1 MKMNRLYWSAQIFG
15 WLGFSICMLLAILQ
29 SSRSVWEWI
38 VLLIPFNII
47 GHAIGYALHGIL
59 AKFQFSLHLLNRN
72 IKYGFGFLI
81 VSSLLFSLAY
91 KGCLALV
98 APTFNSITWTQSS
111 VIGLL
116 GTGIWLS
123 LYFSIR
129 TVKQFYVD
137 LRTEATVQ
145 NLIRSTELDSLKSQL
160 NPHFLFNSL
169 NSIKALVRI
178 DPPLAQK
185 SIIQLS
191 DILRKS
197 LTISETPMIQLMD
210 ELLMMQQYLDL
221 EKIRFDKRLTY
232 HFKLENQ
239 SLNFRIPSM
248 SLYLLVEN
256 AIKHGVSKLRKG
268 GELFIHTRSEET
280 HLYIIVRNTGVLEKK
295 DNFYG
300 TSLKNLE
307 RRLNHMYQG
316 KAQLLF
322 SEQEGMVIAT
332 LCIPIE

>member
-1 MKMNRLYWSAQIFG
+1 M
-15 WLGFSICMLLAILQ
+15 
-29 SSRSVWEWI
+29 
-38 VLLIPFNII
+38 
-47 GHAIGYALHGIL
+47 
-59 AKFQFSLHLLNRN
+59 
-72 IKYGFGFLI
+72 
-81 VSSLLFSLAY
+81 
-91 KGCLALV
+91 
-98 APTFNSITWTQSS
+98 
-111 VIGLL
+111 GLL
-116 GTGIWLS
+116 GSSIWIS
-123 LYFSIR
+123 LYLSIR

-137 LRTEATVQ
+137 LRTEETVQ

-268 GELFIHTRSEET
+268 GELFIHTR
-280 HLYIIVRNTGVLEKK
+280 L
-295 DNFYG
+295 
-300 TSLKNLE
+300 
-307 RRLNHMYQG
+307 
-316 KAQLLF
+316 
-322 SEQEGMVIAT
+322 
-332 LCIPIE
+332 

>member
-1 MKMNRLYWSAQIFG
+1 MNRLYWSAQIFG
-15 WLGFSICMLLAILQ
+15 WLGFSVCMLLAILQ
-29 SSRSVWEWI
+29 SPLTIWEWMML
-38 VLLIPFNII
+38 VIPFNII
-47 GHAIGYALHGIL
+47 GHAIGYALYSIL

-72 IKYGFGFLI
+72 IKYSFGFLLA
-81 VSSLLFSLAY
+81 SALLFSLAY
-91 KGCLALV
+91 KGCITLIH
-98 APTFNSITWTQSS
+98 PSFDSITWIQTS

-307 RRLNHMYQG
+307 RRLNHMYNG
-316 KAQLLF
+316 KAKLLF

>member
-15 WLGFSICMLLAILQ
+15 WLGFSVCMILATLP
-29 SSRSVWEWI
+29 SSPTIWEWLM
-38 VLLIPFNII
+38 LLIPLNMI
-47 GHAIGYALHGIL
+47 GHALGYALYSIL

-72 IKYGFGFLI
+72 IKYGFGFLLA
-81 VSSLLFSLAY
+81 SALLFSLAY
-91 KGCLALV
+91 KGCITLIH
-98 APTFNSITWTQSS
+98 PSFDSITWTQTS

-116 GTGIWLS
+116 GAGIWLS

-316 KAQLLF
+316 KAKLLF

>member
-15 WLGFSICMLLAILQ
+15 WLGFSICMLLAIAPPSITFIDGMIMLFP
-29 SSRSVWEWI
+29 I
-38 VLLIPFNII
+38 NLI
-47 GHAIGYALHGIL
+47 GQAIG
-59 AKFQFSLHLLNRN
+59 FSLYKLLSRFQYNLNLLSRN
-72 IKYGFGFLI
+72 IRIGFAFLI
-81 VSSLLFSLAY
+81 VAALIFTLCF
-91 KGCLALV
+91 KGCIAILTPHIELSWIKV
-98 APTFNSITWTQSS
+98 S
-111 VIGLL
+111 VMGLL
-116 GTGIWLS
+116 GSSIWIY
-123 LYFSIR
+123 LYLSIR

-268 GELFIHTRSEET
+268 GELFIHTRLEDT
-280 HLYIIVRNTGVLEKK
+280 HLVIIVRNTGVLEKK
-295 DNFYG
+295 EDFYG

-307 RRLNHMYQG
+307 RRLNHMYSG

-322 SEQEGMVIAT
+322 TEQENMVVAT
-332 LCIPIE
+332 LSIPLE

>member
-1 MKMNRLYWSAQIFG
+1 MNRLYWSAQIFG
-15 WLGFSICMLLAILQ
+15 WLGFSVCMLLAILQ
-29 SSRSVWEWI
+29 SPLTIWEWMML
-38 VLLIPFNII
+38 VIPFNII
-47 GHAIGYALHGIL
+47 GHAIGYALYSIL

-72 IKYGFGFLI
+72 IKYSFGFLI
-81 VSSLLFSLAY
+81 VSALLFSLAY
-91 KGCLALV
+91 KGCLTLIL
-98 APTFNSITWTQSS
+98 PSLDSITWTQTS

-116 GTGIWLS
+116 GAGIWLS
-123 LYFSIR
+123 LYLSIR

-307 RRLNHMYQG
+307 RRLNHMYNG
-316 KAQLLF
+316 KAKLLF

>member
-15 WLGFSICMLLAILQ
+15 WLGFSVCMLLAILQ
-29 SSRSVWEWI
+29 SPLTIWEWMML
-38 VLLIPFNII
+38 VIPFNII
-47 GHAIGYALHGIL
+47 GHAIGYALYSIL

-72 IKYGFGFLI
+72 IKYSFGFLI
-81 VSSLLFSLAY
+81 VSALLFSLAY
-91 KGCLALV
+91 KGCLTLIL
-98 APTFNSITWTQSS
+98 PSLDSITWTQTSA
-111 VIGLL
+111 IGLL
-116 GTGIWLS
+116 GAGIWLS
-123 LYFSIR
+123 LYLSIR

-307 RRLNHMYQG
+307 RRLNHMYNG
-316 KAQLLF
+316 KAKLLF

>member
-1 MKMNRLYWSAQIFG
+1 
-15 WLGFSICMLLAILQ
+15 
-29 SSRSVWEWI
+29 
-38 VLLIPFNII
+38 
-47 GHAIGYALHGIL
+47 
-59 AKFQFSLHLLNRN
+59 
-72 IKYGFGFLI
+72 
-81 VSSLLFSLAY
+81 
-91 KGCLALV
+91 
-98 APTFNSITWTQSS
+98 
-111 VIGLL
+111 
-116 GTGIWLS
+116 
-123 LYFSIR
+123 
-129 TVKQFYVD
+129 
-137 LRTEATVQ
+137 
-145 NLIRSTELDSLKSQL
+145 
-160 NPHFLFNSL
+160 
-169 NSIKALVRI
+169 
-178 DPPLAQK
+178 
-185 SIIQLS
+185 
-191 DILRKS
+191 
-197 LTISETPMIQLMD
+197 MIQLMD

-307 RRLNHMYQG
+307 RRLNHMYNG
-316 KAQLLF
+316 KAKLLF